1 MNKRQFMQTCALALS
16 QFPMARVFAETKK
29 EVKPDGKNEL
39 KNEPKNEIKN
49 FYLQGIDFDG
59 KEVDLATIKDKTVLV
74 SFFSFESYSSMR
86 DLKLMREFY
95 VGNMKR
101 KYMQV
106 AVNIDQ
112 SKKEFDSYIEMYL
125 HAVPKVERFPIL
137 HRYAPNYKDNF
148 GAIVK
153 APTHFALDP
162 QHQLMFKREGIFR
175 GDDWDNLWEALEG

>member
-1 MNKRQFMQTCALALS
+1 MNKRQFMQACALALGS
-16 QFPMARVFAETKK
+16 LPAVQVLAQSKK
-29 EVKPDGKNEL
+29 ELKPENKAEA
-39 KNEPKNEIKN
+39 KSEPKS
-49 FYLQGIDFDG
+49 FFLQGMDFDG
-59 KEVDLATIKDKTVLV
+59 KDVDLSMIKDKTVLV

-101 KYMQV
+101 KFMQV

-125 HAVPKVERFPIL
+125 HAVPKAERFPIL
-137 HRYAPNYKDNF
+137 HRFAPTYKDNF
-148 GAIVK
+148 CPIVK
-153 APTHFALDP
+153 APTHFALDA